1 MCNGTGTLR
10 QRPHNESMPQ
20 KKTRAVYATVF
31 ATLLGVAVLAAA
43 AGLATVY
50 LGLYNVAASEQHWK
64 PVYQLLENAMHQS
77 VRLRARSVPEPPLFN
92 ETMVLRGAGCYR
104 DQCLQCHGGPG
115 TVQSDIGK
123 SMQPLPGPLVDAAR
137 RWSPKEMYWLTKH
150 GIRMSGMPAWEHRLD
165 EEELWATVA
174 FLQRMPDL
182 DVAAFQTITLQE
194 VDGARRAGA
203 ISVCGAAR
211 MAAAPPAI
219 GDKVLG
225 RKALYQH
232 ACNACHMIPGVTGP
246 ETHVGPS
253 LAGFAG
259 RANIAG
265 VLPQT
270 HENLERWLREPQTVK
285 PGTAMPAMGVSPADA
300 RHIAAY
306 LADLK

>member
-20 KKTRAVYATVF
+20 KKTRTVYATVF

-43 AGLATVY
+43 AGMATVY

-64 PVYQLLENAMHQS
+64 PVRQLLETAMHQS

-115 TVQSDIGK
+115 TAQSDIGK

-137 RWSPKEMYWLTKH
+137 RWSPKEMYWLTRH
-150 GIRMSGMPAWEHRLD
+150 GIRMSGMPAWEHRLG
-165 EEELWATVA
+165 EEELWSTVA
-174 FLQRMPDL
+174 FLQRMPDI
-182 DVAAFQTITLQE
+182 DVAAFQAITLQE
-194 VDGARRAGA
+194 VEGARRAGT
-203 ISVCGAAR
+203 IGTCGAAR

-225 RKALYQH
+225 RKALSQH

-265 VLPQT
+265 VLPHT
-270 HENLERWLREPQTVK
+270 RENLERWLREPQAVK

-306 LADLK
+306 LADL